1 MNVNLYPLH
10 SFLQIENA
18 PVRIGKLTNYRSTSI
33 NRKKSMKSAGN
44 TLILELVNKK
54 IGSNYISK

>member
-18 PVRIGKLTNYRSTSI
+18 PVRIGKLTNYLSTSI
-33 NRKKSMKSAGN
+33 LKSEEIYEKWRKPPHTRVS
-44 TLILELVNKK
+44 
-54 IGSNYISK
+54 